1 MQLPRRTFLR
11 LAAAAALPALSRIA
25 LADTY
30 PSRPVHIVVGL
41 APGSASDIIARL
53 AGNWMSERLSQPF
66 VVENKSGAAGVLAA
80 ETVVRS
86 APDGYTLLLYSSADA
101 SNAAL
106 HYDLSFNVIHD
117 IAPVASVAQG
127 PLILVVNPSFA
138 ATTVPEFIAYAKA
151 NPGKVNFGSAGT
163 GTVAHLAG
171 ELFKSV
177 AGVEL
182 IHVPY
187 RGLAPALGDLIGG
200 RLQAVFSTMP
210 PAIKLVKA
218 GKLRALAVTSP
229 TRFSTLPDLPS
240 MSDLLPGYEVNISV
254 GLGAPQNTPSDI
266 IQKLNKETNAG
277 LADAGIRAR
286 LLDLG
291 MTAMPLSPSDFEKLR
306 VAETKKWA
314 AVIKQAHLMPK
325 G

>member
-1 MQLPRRTFLR
+1 MQLPRRAFLR
-11 LAAAAALPALSRIA
+11 LAAAAALPALPRIA
-25 LADTY
+25 LAETY

-53 AGNWMSERLSQPF
+53 AGQWMSGRLGQPF
-66 VVENKSGAAGVLAA
+66 VVDNKSGAAGILAA

-106 HYDLSFNVIHD
+106 HNDLSFNIIHD

-127 PLILVVNPSFA
+127 PLVLVVNPSFA

-177 AGVEL
+177 AGVDL
-182 IHVPY
+182 VHIPY

-210 PAIKLVKA
+210 PAIKLVEA

-229 TRFSTLPDLPS
+229 MRFSTLPDVPS
-240 MSDLLPGYEVNISV
+240 MSDFLPGYEVNISA
-254 GLGAPQNTPSDI
+254 GLGAPKNTPSDI
-266 IQKLNKETNAG
+266 IQKLNQETNAG
-277 LADAGIRAR
+277 LADAAIKVR

-291 MTAMPLSPSDFEKLR
+291 MMPMPLSPSDFEKLR

-314 AVIKQAHLMPK
+314 AVIKQAHLKPN